1 MNATTNGNGL
11 VTHTLLQLSTN
22 DSAATVDGTNRFVGD
37 GLTTAQRHGCTQAH
51 QTVPT
56 LLKRLKTFFKT
67 KPKIYSMSGGK
78 AKMGASKGATSVDD
92 EDVFTRADIQK
103 EVRSVLAANHG
114 MLTADQVEIFQSL
127 SYATAKQ
134 LVEVILNL
142 LREASAVP
150 LQPKPSPSRASV
162 ITQCD
167 ETFKKIASPCDPD
180 FFIPFKDT
188 FKDSSIP
195 EFWQH
200 FRGHLLAAP
209 NGHIG
214 CASCSVEAVLSA
226 NGTSLLCPKRA
237 QYGDA
242 KKAQEQGCFFI
253 IRSRVGELTVEKQDE
268 VSAYNDAKNDVKNSK
283 GLKKTSELV
292 KEILANKRAKSDE

>member
-1 MNATTNGNGL
+1 
-11 VTHTLLQLSTN
+11 
-22 DSAATVDGTNRFVGD
+22 
-37 GLTTAQRHGCTQAH
+37 
-51 QTVPT
+51 
-56 LLKRLKTFFKT
+56 
-67 KPKIYSMSGGK
+67 MSGGK
-78 AKMGASKGATSVDD
+78 AKIGASKGAAAVDD

-167 ETFKKIASPCDPD
+167 DTFKKIASPCDPD

-214 CASCSVEAVLSA
+214 CASCCVEAVLSA

-268 VSAYNDAKNDVKNSK
+268 VSAYNDAKNSK
-283 GLKKTSELV
+283 SLKKTSELV
-292 KEILANKRAKSDE
+292 KEIFANKRAKSDD